1 MAKRRGHG
9 EGSITERADG
19 RWQAR
24 ISLGGYGK
32 SRRVKYLYGSTHE
45 VVMKK
50 LRAELVDRDKGKTL
64 STGEAP
70 LLKTFAAGWL
80 EGVKPTLKDSSW
92 EFYDDNLRLY
102 IPPAIGGLNV
112 NAVRRKVVL
121 KLIRDLRK
129 KGLATT
135 TVRGIIR
142 TLSACLSGVVDDEH
156 LDANP
161 AQSLRKHLRKREDE
175 VHEPDPLTPEEL
187 EQLLETARVKSPR
200 WQPFILCAART
211 GLRLGEL
218 IGLDWTDLDEKA
230 ATLTIERAFVR
241 GALTT
246 PKNHQQRKVD
256 ISPQLLKGLLALRAS
271 QGAFSLK
278 KGRPA
283 PTILFPAV
291 GGVERLDES
300 NVRKVLKR
308 ICTAAKVRPRSPHA
322 LRDTFAS
329 QLLSK
334 NAPLLYVSRQLGHS
348 SAAVTL
354 NHYAKWLPNPTE
366 RFVNVLDGGSA
377 AMCGSN
383 CGSDEAAT
391 VGEIAK
397 TA

>member
-9 EGSITERADG
+9 EGSIAQRADG
-19 RWQAR
+19 RWQGR

-32 SRRVKYLYGSTHE
+32 SRQVKYLYGSTQE
-45 VVMKK
+45 DVMKG
-50 LRAELVDRDKGKTL
+50 LRAELCDRDKGKTL
-64 STGEAP
+64 VPGEAP
-70 LLKTFAAGWL
+70 LFKAFAAEWL
-80 EGVKPTLKDSSW
+80 EGVEPTLKQSSW

-102 IPPAIGGLNV
+102 LLPAIGSHRV
-112 NAVRRKVVL
+112 NAIRRKVVL
-121 KLIRDLRK
+121 RLIRDLRK

-175 VHEPDPLTPEEL
+175 VHEPDPLTVEDL
-187 EQLLETARVKSPR
+187 EQLLDTARVKFAR
-200 WQPFILCAART
+200 WQPFILCAARA

-218 IGLDWTDLDEKA
+218 IGLDWTDLDEKQ
-230 ATLTIERAFVR
+230 ATLTIDRAFVR

-246 PKNHQQRKVD
+246 PKNHQRRKVD
-256 ISPQLLKGLLALRAS
+256 VSPQLLKALLTLRAS
-271 QGAFSLK
+271 QRAFALK

-283 PTILFPAV
+283 PTSMFPAV

-308 ICTAAKVRPRSPHA
+308 ICTAAKVRPRSPHC

-354 NHYAKWLPNPTE
+354 NHYAKWLPNPTD
-366 RFVNVLDGGSA
+366 RFVDVLDGGA
-377 AMCGSN
+377 AAVCGSS
-383 CGSDEAAT
+383 CGSDEDAAVT
-391 VGEIAK
+391 DVAK
-397 TA
+397 SA